1 MPAKGEMREMK
12 RILFVMLSLYNGGAE
27 KSLVNLLNQLPADLY
42 QVDLLL
48 FRREGMFLRQVPET
62 VRILDTPKAL
72 EALYAPVSRAGVYA
86 PIKTVGTL
94 LSRVMIRKD
103 EGRSGF
109 RWRHFYSKVQHKL
122 EGHYDIAVAYIDG
135 EPAYYVDDFV
145 DADKKMVWVHT
156 DYRGDS
162 ENSPYDADI
171 YRKFDAIATVSEGC
185 ADALREEFPSLA
197 GKIYNIPNITS
208 ASVVRQRA
216 DEFVP
221 EEFPENVL
229 TILSIGRLSEEK
241 GFDMAL
247 KAAQILKE
255 RGYRFHWFIVG
266 DGPLESELKH
276 TAATLQVKDCVT
288 FLGARE
294 NPYPYIK
301 CADIF
306 VQTSRFEGKSVVLDE
321 AKILGKPIV
330 VTNYNTVADQ
340 ITQGRDGVVVEL
352 SPEGIAAGIAELL
365 DNPGKREQFQRFL
378 SVQDLGN
385 EDQVEKYITLFETV

>member
-1 MPAKGEMREMK
+1 MK

-48 FRREGMFLRQVPET
+48 FRREGMFLRQVPEA
-62 VRILDTPKAL
+62 VRILDTPQALKAL
-72 EALYAPVSRAGVYA
+72 YVPVSHAGAYAPV
-86 PIKTVGTL
+86 KLVGTL
-94 LSRVMIRKD
+94 ASRMLVH
-103 EGRSGF
+103 EEAECRSGF
-109 RWRHFYSKVQHKL
+109 RWKYFYSRVLRKL
-122 EGHYDIAVAYIDG
+122 EGHYDIAVAYTDG

-156 DYRGDS
+156 DYRVDHDK
-162 ENSPYDADI
+162 SPYDADI
-171 YRKFDAIATVSEGC
+171 YRRFNAVVTVSEGC

-208 ASVVRQRA
+208 SSMVKRRA

-221 EEFPENVL
+221 EEFPKNVPA
-229 TILSIGRLSEEK
+229 ILSIGRLAEQK
-241 GFDMAL
+241 GFDLAL
-247 KAAQILKE
+247 QAAKILKE
-255 RGYRFHWFIVG
+255 RGYRFHWFIMG